1 MSKTPNI
8 LVSYL
13 YWTKDLVLYRC
24 NYCTF
29 IIAHKNVYH
38 NQAPHC
44 IASDVFGAHG
54 ARQLRVVWFA
64 SSGVVGGATAV
75 RLAHVNTKK
84 RLALNE
90 ALL

>member
-1 MSKTPNI
+1 MCQKR

-24 NYCTF
+24 SYSTF

-44 IASDVFGAHG
+44 IASDVFRARG

-64 SSGVVGGATAV
+64 LSGVVGG
-75 RLAHVNTKK
+75 RLQFAWLTSTRRSDLH
-84 RLALNE
+84 
-90 ALL
+90 